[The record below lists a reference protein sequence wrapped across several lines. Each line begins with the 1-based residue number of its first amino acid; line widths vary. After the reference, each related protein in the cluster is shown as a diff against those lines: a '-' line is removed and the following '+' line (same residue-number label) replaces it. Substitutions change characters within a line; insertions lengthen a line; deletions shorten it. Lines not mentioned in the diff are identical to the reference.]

1 MRATSKYHNR
11 KGIRLRCWPMGAK
24 GRTGVVSLPECIAS
38 WEGGTRHLY
47 LCCADSAQLS
57 FREADEEE
65 WPCGRTYWAHL
76 YLSSSCE
83 SRAAESAAPPLFP
96 PPFPSPTWMGN
107 DLSALAW
114 HPLCLQAGALTLR
127 SWCATSPADP
137 CRHRLISASVSHVL
151 NTGQHSS
158 STPAL
163 VTVTIFQKEG
173 KTKRWGKIVNNNE
186 KKAKHALILCRTR
199 RVYMNTSSTGW
210 DFSWFEWRRPQRWEL
225 AMRKLV
231 VVTDNSRNA
240 AAVVTSTLLFN
251 RARHYPCQA
260 WFISVFLK
268 SKFFNQ
274 L

>member
-1 MRATSKYHNR
+1 MDNGTIHLKRPGNWRGARLLLLARIQSAVLEGEKEKKALLLFKSHYCCMLWWEPLQNITNR
-11 KGIRLRCWPMGAK
+11 KGIRLHCWAMGAK
-24 GRTGVVSLPECIAS
+24 GRTGVVSLPEYIAS

-83 SRAAESAAPPLFP
+83 SQAAESAAPPLFP
-96 PPFPSPTWMGN
+96 SPFPSPIWMGN

-127 SWCATSPADP
+127 SWCTTSPTDP

-186 KKAKHALILCRTR
+186 KKAKHALILCIPDGYTWIR
-199 RVYMNTSSTGW
+199 
-210 DFSWFEWRRPQRWEL
+210 
-225 AMRKLV
+225 
-231 VVTDNSRNA
+231 
-240 AAVVTSTLLFN
+240 LLQVEIFPGLN
-251 RARHYPCQA
+251 GGDH
-260 WFISVFLK
+260 K
-268 SKFFNQ
+268 GGN
-274 L
+274 